1 MIIVMSSGNE
11 ENVAHVVSR
20 VKELG
25 YNPHV
30 IVGVERTVVAA
41 VGDERGKERL
51 TSLEALPYVEQVIRI
66 LKPFKLA
73 GREVRTD
80 DTVISC
86 SGASIG
92 GGHFAVMAGPCS
104 VESREQMQEAAEGV
118 KAAGAN
124 MLRGGAFKP
133 RTSPY
138 SFQGMELD
146 GLRILRD
153 VGKMHGLPIVT
164 EATTPEQV
172 AVVAQYADMIQI
184 GARNMQNYGL
194 LRAAGK
200 VKTPVLLKRGMMS
213 TINEFLM
220 SAEYILSE
228 GNPNVVLCERGIR
241 TFESETR
248 NTLDLQA
255 VPVVKLNSHLPIVVD
270 PSHAAGRW
278 DIVIPMACAAVAAG
292 ADGIMVEVHPHPEEA
307 MSDGQQSLRLSKFK
321 RLMDTILPLL
331 EATGKT
337 ITQPGTRNSDA

>member
-1 MIIVMSSGNE
+1 MIIVMSSSNKDDV
-11 ENVAHVVSR
+11 NHVVAR
-20 VKELG
+20 VEELG
-25 YNPHV
+25 YKAHV
-30 IVGVERTVVAA
+30 IIGVERTVVAA

-51 TSLEALPYVEQVIRI
+51 TSLEALPYVEQVIRV

-73 GREVRTD
+73 GREVRKD
-80 DTVISC
+80 DTVVEC
-86 SGASIG
+86 AGMRIG
-92 GGHFAVMAGPCS
+92 GGYFGVMAGPCS
-104 VESREQMQEAAEGV
+104 IESESQILETAQQV

-146 GLRILRD
+146 GLRALRKA
-153 VGKMHGLPIVT
+153 GNACGLPVIT

-172 AVVAQYADMIQI
+172 PVVAQYADMIQI
-184 GARNMQNYGL
+184 GARNMQNFGL

-200 VKTPVLLKRGMMS
+200 ANKPVLLKRGMMS

-241 TFESETR
+241 TFETETR

-255 VPVVKLNSHLPIVVD
+255 VPVVKQHSHLPIIVD

-278 DIVIPMACAAVAAG
+278 DIVIPMACAAVASG
-292 ADGIMVEVHPHPEEA
+292 ADGIMVEVHLHPEEA
-307 MSDGQQSLRLSKFK
+307 LSDGQQSLRPSKFIH
-321 RLMDTILPLL
+321 LMEAIRPLL
-331 EATGKT
+331 AAMGRK
-337 ITQPGTRNSDA
+337 IA